1 MAQQMSGKSCE
12 EQQLVQMPWNWM
24 EWDELRTVPERK
36 SAHNVLPSPA
46 PNPNMKQIQS
56 QKELILYKLCYLA
69 LRNNEDMCE
78 VTVALKYS
86 LVIVEVDS
94 WLGPIFIETLK

>member
-1 MAQQMSGKSCE
+1 
-12 EQQLVQMPWNWM
+12 
-24 EWDELRTVPERK
+24 
-36 SAHNVLPSPA
+36 
-46 PNPNMKQIQS
+46 MKQIQS